1 MAFSV
6 NTVLG
11 FIVIDVVLSWES
23 ATFEVSSVN
32 SVLGSVSICVVA
44 G

>member
-1 MAFSV
+1 MALSV
-6 NTVLG
+6 NSVLG
-11 FIVIDVVLSWES
+11 FIGIAVVLSWES

-32 SVLGSVSICVVA
+32 SVFGSVSICVVA